1 MAHELEGFL
10 QRENQNLKDAGLFKF
25 ELPVES
31 PQKPVVTANDRELV
45 NLASANYLG
54 FSNHPN
60 LKRAAKV
67 AIDEFGV
74 GVAAP
79 RMLSGT
85 QTAHG
90 RLERQLA
97 GFLEQDDAMVF
108 GSGYHANTGL
118 FESLFSDRD
127 YVFID
132 SLTHPSLADGVR
144 LAKCRA
150 LSYRSGD
157 LEDLEDR
164 LKRSRGARYRVIVTD
179 GVYPLDGDI
188 APLNEICGLALRYD
202 ALVVLHDPH
211 GIGVLGD
218 NGRGCAERH
227 RALER
232 VTVITGS
239 FNYALGGGGGGFVA
253 GSQDLVSWLRQK
265 SRPYLVSSALPP
277 VGVATASEAIK
288 LVDREPQLR
297 QRLSTNTETLK
308 GELEAAGL
316 EVLGGEH
323 PILCVLVG
331 HAVSAQKITN
341 ALYEAGIYAIGYC
354 HPVVPDGEAR
364 VRLQVSAKHT
374 KSALKRV
381 AEVIGK
387 AWRDLR

>member
-1 MAHELEGFL
+1 
-10 QRENQNLKDAGLFKF
+10 
-25 ELPVES
+25 
-31 PQKPVVTANDRELV
+31 
-45 NLASANYLG
+45 
-54 FSNHPN
+54 
-60 LKRAAKV
+60 
-67 AIDEFGV
+67 
-74 GVAAP
+74 
-79 RMLSGT
+79 
-85 QTAHG
+85 
-90 RLERQLA
+90 
-97 GFLEQDDAMVF
+97 
-108 GSGYHANTGL
+108 
-118 FESLFSDRD
+118 
-127 YVFID
+127 
-132 SLTHPSLADGVR
+132 
-144 LAKCRA
+144 
-150 LSYRSGD
+150 
-157 LEDLEDR
+157 
-164 LKRSRGARYRVIVTD
+164 
-179 GVYPLDGDI
+179 
-188 APLNEICGLALRYD
+188 
-202 ALVVLHDPH
+202 
-211 GIGVLGD
+211 
-218 NGRGCAERH
+218 
-227 RALER
+227 
-232 VTVITGS
+232 
-239 FNYALGGGGGGFVA
+239 
-253 GSQDLVSWLRQK
+253 QDLVSWLRQK